1 MERLFRQR
9 ENTRAGD
16 MNGLRIFKGLKGS
29 VARKKTNKRR
39 DYKSQQIL
47 ISLVKD
53 LRSYSLTT
61 WFNFR
66 ASTTSPISKYFKRN
80 VEFQSRSQYQMCK
93 CF

>member
-9 ENTRAGD
+9 ENTMARD
-16 MNGLRIFKGLKGS
+16 MNGLRIFEGLKGS
-29 VARKKTNKRR
+29 AARKQMNKRR

-47 ISLVKD
+47 ISLVTD

-61 WFNFR
+61 WFNLR
-66 ASTTSPISKYFKRN
+66 ASTTSHISNYFKRD
-80 VEFQSRSQYQMCK
+80 VEFQSRFQYQMCK